1 MNTRIV
7 VILTTALLLSMV
19 APLSTPSM
27 AAEPPSDGS
36 SVTISED
43 TTWNQSSNMDGTVI
57 VSAGVNLTITGDIT
71 VESGSTMDVQGN
83 LIMNGGSLNANS
95 PPSDLQFWSAYGD
108 ASTFFLPESIGT
120 FTIEIFSAS
129 GYNLSNYTAQW
140 NDGPKDDMEGDNHS
154 MIAGLT
160 NPLSGGGTLSFEAI
174 LGEYGELVIDRIEV
188 HRTFPLPGDNIYE
201 VTDLDYSGWLLR
213 GSPGFTLNVAEGGS
227 LSASGA
233 TITGAQIS
241 INGQVDTSSTEFVA
255 SGPLSISGATSSITM
270 NGGGFDGSSDDH
282 DILADSVATISL
294 TNVSGTGGIVDF
306 WERQLSQQVLQFP
319 GSGITF
325 TLTGVGPQERT
336 LQGLSMADGTFVV
349 PANYQQGPRVIEI
362 GYADGSVWTE
372 HATISN
378 ISWFTAWGTFYD
390 SGGTLE
396 HSEES
401 SITFSII
408 PQISVTSVEITKEAN
423 LGKRATVVVTLANSG
438 NADAG
443 NPNDDIDSVAIECY
457 DGGERADISP
467 TYPAA
472 DVAAGS
478 SVEVE
483 LRWGHAEGGNA
494 TLVCNPLTPS
504 QVAIDGALSGGPTES
519 QTMMWKEAAEASPGM
534 SPLLISLL
542 VALVVGLGLVAYFTA
557 IVGKEET
564 RTITIK
570 KDDDELDDLDDL

>member
-1 MNTRIV
+1 
-7 VILTTALLLSMV
+7 
-19 APLSTPSM
+19 
-27 AAEPPSDGS
+27 
-36 SVTISED
+36 
-43 TTWNQSSNMDGTVI
+43 
-57 VSAGVNLTITGDIT
+57 
-71 VESGSTMDVQGN
+71 MDVQGN
-83 LIMNGGSLNANS
+83 LIMNGGSLNAVN

-108 ASTFFLPESIGT
+108 SSTLFVPESPGA

-129 GYNLSNYTAQW
+129 GYNLSNYTVDW
-140 NDGPKDDMEGDNHS
+140 NGIGEENMEGDNHT
-154 MIAGLT
+154 IVGGVAPFT
-160 NPLSGGGTLSFEAI
+160 DGGTLSFEAV
-174 LGEYGELVIDRIEV
+174 LGEYGELVLDRIIV
-188 HRTFPLPGDNIYE
+188 NRVTVDNTYE

-570 KDDDELDDLDDL
+570 KDNDELDELDDL

>member
-1 MNTRIV
+1 
-7 VILTTALLLSMV
+7 
-19 APLSTPSM
+19 
-27 AAEPPSDGS
+27 
-36 SVTISED
+36 
-43 TTWNQSSNMDGTVI
+43 
-57 VSAGVNLTITGDIT
+57 
-71 VESGSTMDVQGN
+71 
-83 LIMNGGSLNANS
+83 
-95 PPSDLQFWSAYGD
+95 
-108 ASTFFLPESIGT
+108 
-120 FTIEIFSAS
+120 
-129 GYNLSNYTAQW
+129 
-140 NDGPKDDMEGDNHS
+140 
-154 MIAGLT
+154 
-160 NPLSGGGTLSFEAI
+160 
-174 LGEYGELVIDRIEV
+174 
-188 HRTFPLPGDNIYE
+188 
-201 VTDLDYSGWLLR
+201 
-213 GSPGFTLNVAEGGS
+213 
-227 LSASGA
+227 
-233 TITGAQIS
+233 
-241 INGQVDTSSTEFVA
+241 
-255 SGPLSISGATSSITM
+255 
-270 NGGGFDGSSDDH
+270 
-282 DILADSVATISL
+282 
-294 TNVSGTGGIVDF
+294 
-306 WERQLSQQVLQFP
+306 
-319 GSGITF
+319 
-325 TLTGVGPQERT
+325 
-336 LQGLSMADGTFVV
+336 MADGTFVV

-408 PQISVTSVEITKEAN
+408 PQISVTSVDITKEAN

>member
-7 VILTTALLLSMV
+7 IILTTALLLGMV
-19 APLSTPSM
+19 APLSAPSM

-36 SVTISED
+36 SVTITED
-43 TTWNQSSNMDGTVI
+43 TTWNQSSNMNGQVI

-71 VESGSTMDVQGN
+71 VEPGSSMDVQGN
-83 LIMNGGSLNANS
+83 LIMNGGSLNAVN

-108 ASTFFLPESIGT
+108 SSTLFLPESVGT

-129 GYNLSNYTAQW
+129 GYNLSNYTVDW
-140 NDGPKDDMEGDNHS
+140 NGIGEENMEGDNHT
-154 MIAGLT
+154 IVGGVAPFT
-160 NPLSGGGTLSFEAI
+160 GGGTLSFEAI

-188 HRTFPLPGDNIYE
+188 HRTLPFLGDNIYE
-201 VTDLDYSGWLLR
+201 VTELDYSGWLLR
-213 GSPGFTLNVAEGGS
+213 GEAGFSLNVAEGGS

-233 TITGAQIS
+233 TISGAQIS
-241 INGQVDTSSTEFVA
+241 INGQVDASNTEIVA

-282 DILADSVATISL
+282 DILADTVATISL
-294 TNVSGTGGIVDF
+294 TDVNGTGGIIDF
-306 WERQLSQQVLQFP
+306 WERQLSEQVIQFP
-319 GSGITF
+319 GTGITF

-362 GYADGSVWTE
+362 GYADGTVWTE

-396 HSEES
+396 HIEDPSV
-401 SITFSII
+401 TFSII
-408 PQISVTSVEITKEAN
+408 PQISVTSVEITKEAT
-423 LGKRATVVVTLANSG
+423 LGKRATVVVTLANTG

-443 NPNDDIDSVAIECY
+443 NPYDEIDSVAIECY
-457 DGGERADISP
+457 DGENRADISP

-478 SVEVE
+478 SVDIE
-483 LRWGHAEGGNA
+483 LRWGHADEGNA

-504 QVAIDGALSGGPTES
+504 QVAIEGALGGGTTES
-519 QTMMWKEAAEASPGM
+519 QTMLWSPAAEASPGM

-570 KDDDELDDLDDL
+570 DSDDELDELDDL

>member
-1 MNTRIV
+1 
-7 VILTTALLLSMV
+7 
-19 APLSTPSM
+19 M
-27 AAEPPSDGS
+27 AG
-36 SVTISED
+36 
-43 TTWNQSSNMDGTVI
+43 
-57 VSAGVNLTITGDIT
+57 
-71 VESGSTMDVQGN
+71 
-83 LIMNGGSLNANS
+83 
-95 PPSDLQFWSAYGD
+95 
-108 ASTFFLPESIGT
+108 
-120 FTIEIFSAS
+120 
-129 GYNLSNYTAQW
+129 
-140 NDGPKDDMEGDNHS
+140 
-154 MIAGLT
+154 IA
-160 NPLSGGGTLSFEAI
+160 NPLPGGGTLSFEAI

-188 HRTFPLPGDNIYE
+188 HRTLPFLGDNIYE
-201 VTDLDYSGWLLR
+201 VTELDYSGWLLR
-213 GSPGFTLNVAEGGS
+213 GEAGFSLNVAEGGS

-233 TITGAQIS
+233 TISGAQIS
-241 INGQVDTSSTEFVA
+241 INGQVDASNTEIVA

-282 DILADSVATISL
+282 DILADTEATISL
-294 TNVSGTGGIVDF
+294 TDVNGTGGIIDF
-306 WERQLSQQVLQFP
+306 WERQLSEQVIQFP
-319 GSGITF
+319 GTGITF

-362 GYADGSVWTE
+362 GYADGTVWTE

-396 HSEES
+396 HIEDPSV
-401 SITFSII
+401 TFSII
-408 PQISVTSVEITKEAN
+408 PQISVTSVEITKEAT
-423 LGKRATVVVTLANSG
+423 LGKRATVVVTLANTG

-443 NPNDDIDSVAIECY
+443 NPYDEIDSVAIECY
-457 DGGERADISP
+457 DGENRADISP

-478 SVEVE
+478 SVDIE
-483 LRWGHAEGGNA
+483 LRWGHADEGNA

-504 QVAIDGALSGGPTES
+504 QVAIEGALGGGTTES
-519 QTMMWKEAAEASPGM
+519 QTMLWSPAAEASPGM

-570 KDDDELDDLDDL
+570 DSDDELDELDDL

>member
-7 VILTTALLLSMV
+7 IILTTALLLGMV
-19 APLSTPSM
+19 APLSAPSM

-36 SVTISED
+36 SVTITED
-43 TTWNQSSNMDGTVI
+43 TTWNQSSNMNGQVI

-71 VESGSTMDVQGN
+71 VEPGSSMDVQGN
-83 LIMNGGSLNANS
+83 LIMNGGSLNAVN

-108 ASTFFLPESIGT
+108 SSTLFLPESVGT

-140 NDGPKDDMEGDNHS
+140 NDGPKEDLEGDNHS
-154 MIAGLT
+154 MMAGIA
-160 NPLSGGGTLSFEAI
+160 NPLPGGGTLSFEAI

-188 HRTFPLPGDNIYE
+188 HRTLPFLGDNIYE
-201 VTDLDYSGWLLR
+201 VTELDYSGWLLR
-213 GSPGFTLNVAEGGS
+213 GEAGFSLNVAEGGS

-233 TITGAQIS
+233 TISGAQIS
-241 INGQVDTSSTEFVA
+241 INGQVDASNTEIVA

-282 DILADSVATISL
+282 DILADTVATISL
-294 TNVSGTGGIVDF
+294 TDVNGTGGIIDF
-306 WERQLSQQVLQFP
+306 WERQLSEQVIQFP
-319 GSGITF
+319 GTGITF

-362 GYADGSVWTE
+362 GYADGTVWTE

-396 HSEES
+396 HIEDPSV
-401 SITFSII
+401 TFSII
-408 PQISVTSVEITKEAN
+408 PQISVTSVEITKEAT
-423 LGKRATVVVTLANSG
+423 LGKRATVVVTLANTG

-443 NPNDDIDSVAIECY
+443 NPYDEIDSVAIECY
-457 DGGERADISP
+457 DGENRADISP

-478 SVEVE
+478 SVDIE
-483 LRWGHAEGGNA
+483 LRWGHADEGNA

-504 QVAIDGALSGGPTES
+504 QVAIEGALGGGTTES
-519 QTMMWKEAAEASPGM
+519 QTMLWSPAAEASPGM

-570 KDDDELDDLDDL
+570 DSDDELDELDDL

>member
-7 VILTTALLLSMV
+7 IILTTALLLGMV
-19 APLSTPSM
+19 VPLSTPSM
-27 AAEPPSDGS
+27 AAAPPSDGS
-36 SVTISED
+36 SVTIAED

-57 VSAGVNLTITGDIT
+57 VSAGVNLTITGEIT
-71 VESGSTMDVQGN
+71 VEAGSSMDVQGN
-83 LIMNGGSLNANS
+83 LIMNGGSLNAAN

-108 ASTFFLPESIGT
+108 SSTLFLPESAGT
-120 FTIEIFSAS
+120 FAIEIFSAS

-140 NDGPKDDMEGDNHS
+140 NDGPKEDLEGDNHS
-154 MIAGLT
+154 MMAGIA
-160 NPLSGGGTLSFEAI
+160 NPLPGGGTLSFEAI
-174 LGEYGELVIDRIEV
+174 IGEYGELVIDRIEV
-188 HRTFPLPGDNIYE
+188 HRTLPLPGDNIYE
-201 VTDLDYSGWLLR
+201 VTELDYSGWLLR
-213 GSPGFTLNVAEGGS
+213 GEAGFSLNVAEGGS

-233 TITGAQIS
+233 TISGAQIS
-241 INGQVDTSSTEFVA
+241 INGQVDASNTEIVA

-282 DILADSVATISL
+282 DILADTVATISL
-294 TNVSGTGGIVDF
+294 TDVNGTGGIIDF
-306 WERQLSQQVLQFP
+306 WERQLSEQVIQFP
-319 GSGITF
+319 GTGITF

-362 GYADGSVWTE
+362 GYADGTVWTE

-396 HSEES
+396 HIEDPSV
-401 SITFSII
+401 TFSII
-408 PQISVTSVEITKEAN
+408 PQISVTSVEITKEAT
-423 LGKRATVVVTLANSG
+423 LGKRATVVVTLANTG

-443 NPNDDIDSVAIECY
+443 NPYDEIDSVAIECY
-457 DGGERADISP
+457 DGENRADISP

-478 SVEVE
+478 SVDIE
-483 LRWGHAEGGNA
+483 LRWGHADEGNA

-504 QVAIDGALSGGPTES
+504 QVAIEGALGGGTTES
-519 QTMMWKEAAEASPGM
+519 QTMLWSPAAEASPGM

-570 KDDDELDDLDDL
+570 DSDDELDELDDL

>member
-1 MNTRIV
+1 MNARIV
-7 VILTTALLLSMV
+7 VILATALLLSMV

-108 ASTFFLPESIGT
+108 SSTLFVPESPGA
-120 FTIEIFSAS
+120 FTIEIFSAP
-129 GYNLSNYTAQW
+129 GYNLSNYTVDW
-140 NDGPKDDMEGDNHS
+140 NGIGEENMEGDNHT
-154 MIAGLT
+154 IVGGVAPFT
-160 NPLSGGGTLSFEAI
+160 DGGTLSFEAV
-174 LGEYGELVIDRIEV
+174 LGEYGELVLDRIIVNRVTVEN
-188 HRTFPLPGDNIYE
+188 TYE

-570 KDDDELDDLDDL
+570 KDNDELDELDDL

>member
-7 VILTTALLLSMV
+7 IILTTALLLGMV
-19 APLSTPSM
+19 APLSAPSM

-36 SVTISED
+36 SVTIAED
-43 TTWNQSSNMDGTVI
+43 TTWNQSSNMNGQVT

-71 VESGSTMDVQGN
+71 VEPGSSMDVQGN
-83 LIMNGGSLNANS
+83 LIMNGGSLNAVN

-108 ASTFFLPESIGT
+108 SSTLFVPESPGA
-120 FTIEIFSAS
+120 FTIDIFSAV
-129 GYNLSNYTAQW
+129 GYNLSNYTVDW
-140 NDGPKDDMEGDNHS
+140 NGIGEENMEGDNHT
-154 MIAGLT
+154 IAGGVAPFT
-160 NPLSGGGTLSFEAI
+160 DGVTLSFEAI
-174 LGEYGELVIDRIEV
+174 LGEYGELVLDRIVVKRISE
-188 HRTFPLPGDNIYE
+188 DNTYE

-213 GSPGFTLNVAEGGS
+213 GEAGFSLNVAEGGS

-241 INGQVDTSSTEFVA
+241 INGQVDASNTEIVA
-255 SGPLSISGATSSITM
+255 CGPLTISGATSSITM

-282 DILADSVATISL
+282 DILADTVATISL
-294 TNVSGTGGIVDF
+294 TNVNGTGGIIDF
-306 WERQLSQQVLQFP
+306 WERQLSEQIIQFP
-319 GSGITF
+319 STGITF
-325 TLTGVGPQERT
+325 TLTGIGPQERT

-362 GYADGSVWTE
+362 GYADGTVWTE

-390 SGGTLE
+390 SGGTLN
-396 HSEES
+396 HSGNP

-423 LGKRATVVVTLANSG
+423 LGKRATVVVTLANTGS
-438 NADAG
+438 ADAG
-443 NPNDDIDSVAIECY
+443 NPNDEIDSVAIECY
-457 DGGERADISP
+457 DGENRADISP

-478 SVEVE
+478 SVDIE
-483 LRWGHAEGGNA
+483 LRWGHADEGNA

-504 QVAIDGALSGGPTES
+504 QVAIEGALGGGTTES
-519 QTMMWKEAAEASPGM
+519 QTMLWSTAAEASPGM

-564 RTITIK
+564 RTITI
-570 KDDDELDDLDDL
+570 DSDEELDELEDLDDL